1 VAESVQQDDQVRD
14 SAASV
19 EPAVQVLE
27 ALVAS
32 EVPVGRVSEE
42 LAASAVQVGPVPE
55 SVASEVQDGPGR
67 ELAVSVVSV
76 PVVSACVLVV
86 LLDWREAHIFVLQP
100 CWERRGERFE
110 TVSRTNIPD

>member
-1 VAESVQQDDQVRD
+1 MEQDDQIRESV
-14 SAASV
+14 ASV
-19 EPAVQVLE
+19 EPAVQVSE

-55 SVASEVQDGPGR
+55 SVASEVRDGRGR
-67 ELAVSVVSV
+67 VGVLEVSE

-86 LLDWREAHIFVLQP
+86 LLVWREAHNFVRQP
-100 CWERRGERFE
+100 CSERKGERFE
-110 TVSRTNIPD
+110 TVSHTNIPD